1 MGPKADLQ
9 MLDAFPEN
17 FCHSKTDK
25 LQAVQAELY
34 TTSCWVKMSL
44 EITEKHLP
52 WDKSVLV
59 VSRLPW
65 VLAGTQKLRHTCT
78 TFNTDLH

>member
-44 EITEKHLP
+44 EITKKHLP
-52 WDKSVLV
+52 WDKVCIGGLKTPMGFSGDSEVEAHV
-59 VSRLPW
+59 
-65 VLAGTQKLRHTCT
+65 H
-78 TFNTDLH
+78 NI